1 MDESAPDLRAATLSG
16 VKWTSAA
23 RLLAELAMFAAS
35 IVLARL
41 ISPAE
46 FGFTVVAVFAAAIG
60 QSVAIQGIGS
70 YLVQITTP
78 SREQDR
84 AAVLLCL
91 IVGLLG
97 SALTAGS
104 RWPSP
109 RRCSG
114 SARPS

>member
-1 MDESAPDLRAATLSG
+1 M
-16 VKWTSAA
+16 
-23 RLLAELAMFAAS
+23 
-35 IVLARL
+35 LARL

-70 YLVQITTP
+70 FLVQITTP

-91 IVGLLG
+91 VVGVLG
-97 SALTAGS
+97 SALTAAFALVVA
-104 RWPSP
+104 
-109 RRCSG
+109 RRCSASG
-114 SARPS
+114 RRS